1 MADRMQ
7 RIWAQ
12 GSTLSM
18 NTLTLGSQAEVQL
31 FPSAT
36 LEAATDR
43 SIRDFTVTRILGN
56 LQFTTQDQTT
66 FFYGIRL
73 AQEAEPVGTYS
84 PGTDQAIDWMYW
96 GAVVVQYPTL
106 GNGTQW
112 FTEKV
117 DNRSQRKSRGMDS
130 GLRLYVYN
138 GAGST
143 GYYMWSGRTLALV

>member
-12 GSTLSM
+12 GSNLTSTL
-18 NTLTLGSQAEVQL
+18 LTLGSQSEIQL
-31 FPSAT
+31 FPSST

-43 SIRDFTVTRILGN
+43 SIRDFTITRIIGQ
-56 LQFTTQDQTT
+56 LQFLTIADTT

-96 GAVVVQYPTL
+96 GATTVAYPNL
-106 GNGTQW
+106 GNGQKW
-112 FTEKV
+112 FNV
-117 DNRSQRKSRGMDS
+117 DIDNRSQRKSRGMDS

-138 GAGST
+138 GAGTS
-143 GYYMWSGRTLALV
+143 GYFLWHGRTLALV